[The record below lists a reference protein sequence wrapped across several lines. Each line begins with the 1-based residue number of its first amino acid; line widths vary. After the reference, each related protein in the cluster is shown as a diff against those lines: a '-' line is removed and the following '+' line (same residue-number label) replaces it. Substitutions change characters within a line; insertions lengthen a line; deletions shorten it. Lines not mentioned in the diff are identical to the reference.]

1 MAARVKSGFALKPL
15 LLCSLLLP
23 AAAWSSPA
31 DVTRLQQELE
41 RLRQQNSLLE
51 RRLSQL
57 ESRIAPPV
65 KASVAPA
72 SSVGQAVSPPAAVL
86 PVGVPRQVAA
96 PTMAA
101 ADMAPQQPR
110 APLPVVSEV
119 PKSVDDIYQ
128 DATGFIQSGKFSFE
142 TGLTYTH
149 YDTRELKVNGFYA
162 LDAIFLGKLNL
173 DRIKSDNL
181 TLDLAARWSPWP
193 RWQFDVNLP
202 LVARYSNFFSG
213 TTAANCSSDCV
224 GEASKTS
231 SPKLG
236 DTSFGVAYKL
246 QQESATRPDVVL
258 NLRARAPT
266 GKHPYDV
273 VSEKIE
279 GQNNLTIP
287 SYLPTGNGVW
297 GTTLGVSAVKTVD
310 PAVLYGSLS
319 YTHNFVGTFNG
330 SDIKLGDSISL
341 GAGLAFA
348 LNDKLSIGMSYAQQF
363 GTKTRV
369 NDEKVPGSDSN
380 SATLNLGLT
389 YAMSKNLSVIPNLA
403 VGLTPDAA
411 DYAFSLRFPYNF

>member
-1 MAARVKSGFALKPL
+1 MAVRVRSGFILKPL
-15 LLCSLLLP
+15 LLCGVLLP
-23 AAAWSSPA
+23 AAAWAAPA
-31 DVTRLQQELE
+31 DVTKLQQELE

-57 ESRIAPPV
+57 ESRLAPPARAAV
-65 KASVAPA
+65 VAPA
-72 SSVGQAVSPPAAVL
+72 QGNALSGAPAAANRPPAL
-86 PVGVPRQVAA
+86 PAIA
-96 PTMAA
+96 SAEA
-101 ADMAPQQPR
+101 APQQPR
-110 APLPVVSEV
+110 APLPVVNEV

-128 DATGFIQSGKFSFE
+128 EATGFIQSGKFSFE

-149 YDTRELKVNGFYA
+149 YDTRELKVSGFYA
-162 LDAIFLGKLNL
+162 LDAIFLGNLNL

-181 TLDLAARWSPWP
+181 TLDLSARWSPWP
-193 RWQFDVNLP
+193 RWQFDVNVP

-213 TTAANCSSDCV
+213 TATGSCGDCV
-224 GEASKTS
+224 GEASKTQ

-236 DTSFGVAYKL
+236 DTSFGVSYKL

-258 NLRARAPT
+258 SLRARAPT

-273 VSEKIE
+273 VNEAPF
-279 GQNNLTIP
+279 GQNNLTVP

-297 GTTLGVSAVKTVD
+297 GTTLGISAVKTVD

-319 YTHNFVGTFNG
+319 YTHNLAGTFNG
-330 SDIKLGDSISL
+330 NDIKLGDSVSL

-363 GTKTRV
+363 GNKTRV
-369 NDEKVPGSDSN
+369 NDVKVPGSDSN

-389 YAMSKNLSVIPNLA
+389 YALSKNLSVIPNLA